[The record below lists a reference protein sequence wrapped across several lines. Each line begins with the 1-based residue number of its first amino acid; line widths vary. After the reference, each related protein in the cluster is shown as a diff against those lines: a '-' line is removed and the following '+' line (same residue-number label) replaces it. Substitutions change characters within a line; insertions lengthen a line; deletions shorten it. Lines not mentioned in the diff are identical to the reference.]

1 MSWSWYLANGKQQ
14 LQQIHHPPKKER
26 VKDSLGNHFG
36 CGRGTLLVWPTC
48 RADVFANGIMT
59 SSPSDMQ
66 FFVVGLLL
74 LSLYLC
80 NKKAGIG
87 LTVLLT
93 LSGSVEMHTSTP
105 VDP

>member
-1 MSWSWYLANGKQQ
+1 MVVVFGKRQAA
-14 LQQIHHPPKKER
+14 ITKNTPPPKKKKEKR
-26 VKDSLGNHFG
+26 TPVATTSDVVA
-36 CGRGTLLVWPTC
+36 GTLLVWPTC